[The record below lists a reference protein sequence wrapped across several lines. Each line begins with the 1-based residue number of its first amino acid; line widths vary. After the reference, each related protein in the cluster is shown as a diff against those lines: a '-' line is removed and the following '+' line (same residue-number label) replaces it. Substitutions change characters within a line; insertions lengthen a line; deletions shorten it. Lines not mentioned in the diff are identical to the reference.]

1 MKLVPRGGR
10 TAGFCTIVVC
20 VSCPR
25 REGDAPIAIPFGSQP
40 NAFPCGRAFTTT
52 GTTYTTRTTILIS
65 HGQSRMSTDD
75 TENDYMIE
83 PTLKSGLNLLFY
95 DSTFARARP
104 DEAEGT

>member
-1 MKLVPRGGR
+1 MKFAPKDGQ
-10 TAGFCTIVVC
+10 TAGFCTTAVC
-20 VSCPR
+20 ISCPR
-25 REGDAPIAIPFGSQP
+25 REGDAPIAIPLGSPP
-40 NAFPCGRAFTTT
+40 NALPCGRAFTTT

-95 DSTFARARP
+95 DSTFARVRP
-104 DEAEGT
+104 NG

>member
-1 MKLVPRGGR
+1 MKFAPKDGQ
-10 TAGFCTIVVC
+10 TAGFCTTAVC
-20 VSCPR
+20 ISCPR

-40 NAFPCGRAFTTT
+40 NALPCGRAFTTT

-83 PTLKSGLNLLFY
+83 PTLKSGLKLLFY
-95 DSTFARARP
+95 DSTFARVRP
-104 DEAEGT
+104 NG